1 MCYGFDIK
9 MTWTKGNKKE
19 DNVVDLGDYRRQKEK
34 KELTELMNLVNDI
47 LHECPPESKAF
58 YVSLEEML
66 SDELIK

>member
-9 MTWTKGNKKE
+9 MTWTKDNKKE
-19 DNVVDLGDYRRQKEK
+19 DNVVNLGDYRQQKEK
-34 KELTELMNLVNDI
+34 EELTKLMNLVTE
-47 LHECPPESKAF
+47 LLYECPPESKAF